1 MKQLNKYFIASVNT
15 EKKNEIIFT
24 FDIKEFYQFVMTNP
38 NCKTKE
44 ISLDL
49 KQKNIGKK
57 DLFRIF
63 YGLSELK
70 GLRYLNAIS
79 TNKDLQMKYRSL
91 FKVRSNEWQ
100 AFKKIENKI
109 L

>member
-1 MKQLNKYFIASVNT
+1 MNLHNHFIASVNIGSNKGVILT
-15 EKKNEIIFT
+15 N
-24 FDIKEFYQFVMTNP
+24 DLKEFYKFVMKNP
-38 NCKTKE
+38 SCKTKE

-57 DLFRIF
+57 ELFNMF
-63 YGLSELK
+63 YGLSDLK
-70 GLRYLNAIS
+70 GLRYLDAIS

-91 FKVRSNEWQ
+91 FKIRSNEWD
-100 AFKKIENKI
+100 AFKRIEDKT